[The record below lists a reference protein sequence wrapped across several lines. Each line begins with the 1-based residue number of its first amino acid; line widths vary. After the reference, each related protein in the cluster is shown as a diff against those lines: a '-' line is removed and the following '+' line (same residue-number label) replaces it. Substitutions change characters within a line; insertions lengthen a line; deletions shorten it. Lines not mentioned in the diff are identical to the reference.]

1 MFIFVQQCACGEV
14 SEYRLIK
21 IECNGR
27 MVEFSGVIYA
37 IGVVHH
43 AICQF
48 GICYP
53 DNHDFYWDGY
63 GWGNGC

>member
-1 MFIFVQQCACGEV
+1 
-14 SEYRLIK
+14 
-21 IECNGR
+21 

-37 IGVVHH
+37 IGVVYH

-53 DNHDFYWDGY
+53 DNHDFYRDGY
-63 GWGNGC
+63 GWGDGC